1 MITTNTNEKEL
12 PTVSKPEE
20 SCEMTDLSQ
29 LLVPS
34 ALLNKTIGEI
44 IKEPNTEISAKN
56 GSVVIRQ
63 IASDSVFTATL
74 NKFSNGGGE
83 IKATAH
89 PCQNEK
95 KSNRPIIEEMIKRGK
110 SQKDIAHELGM
121 SQSYVSKLLKDK

>member
-1 MITTNTNEKEL
+1 MVTTNTNEKEL
-12 PTVSKPEE
+12 PTVPEPDE

-44 IKEPNTEISAKN
+44 IKEPNTEFSSKN
-56 GSVVIRQ
+56 GSFVIRQ
-63 IASDSVFTATL
+63 TKSDSVFTATF
-74 NKFSNGGGE
+74 NTFSNGGGE
-83 IKATAH
+83 VKATAH

>member
-1 MITTNTNEKEL
+1 MVTTNTNEKEL
-12 PTVSKPEE
+12 PTVPEPDE

-34 ALLNKTIGEI
+34 AFLNKTIGEI
-44 IKEPNTEISAKN
+44 IKEPNTEFSAKN

-74 NKFSNGGGE
+74 NKFSNGGEE